1 MTVGIVINRDKTRAA
16 ESVAELCRT
25 LDRRGITVS
34 INRDAADLMKGLPCP
49 ARSVDMPALLRDCD
63 FILSFGG
70 DGTLL
75 ATARAV
81 GHSGKP
87 ILGVN
92 IGKLGFLTAV
102 EMADVVRAV
111 ERLIAGD
118 YRSESRLVLHA
129 QLDGHPP
136 IFALNDLVVI
146 RSDAA
151 RMIRIRVDVDGTF
164 LNRYTADGL
173 IVATPTGSTAYSL
186 SANGPILTPSLDAL
200 VINPICPHTLTMRP
214 IVVGGTQEIRLHLED
229 GYTAFLSSD
238 GQEEKQL
245 TGGEVITIR
254 KAAHAI
260 QLVRFPEKDFFDI
273 LRGKLH
279 WGEDARSS

>member
-1 MTVGIVINRDKTRAA
+1 MKLGIVINRDKARAA
-16 ESVAELCRT
+16 ESVMELCNAM
-25 LDRRGITVS
+25 DQRGIEVC
-34 INRDAADLMKGLPCP
+34 INRDAATLIKGSCP
-49 ARSVDMPALLRDCD
+49 ARPVDMDVLGRDCD

-75 ATARAV
+75 AAARAV
-81 GHSGKP
+81 GSYGKP

-102 EMADVVRAV
+102 ETGDLLHAV

-118 YRSESRLVLHA
+118 YRTESRLVLHA
-129 QLDGHPP
+129 QLEGHAP

-151 RMIRIRVDVDGTF
+151 RMIRIRVDIDGTF

-229 GYTAFLSSD
+229 DYTAFLTSD
-238 GQEEKQL
+238 GQEEQRL
-245 TGGEVITIR
+245 TGGEIITIR
-254 KAAHAI
+254 KAAHTI

-279 WGEDARSS
+279 WGEDARTS

>member
-1 MTVGIVINRDKTRAA
+1 MRLGIVINRDKARAA
-16 ESVAELCRT
+16 ESVMELCKA
-25 LDRRGITVS
+25 LDQRGIEVY
-34 INRDAADLMKGLPCP
+34 INRDAVTLIKGSCP
-49 ARSVDMPALLRDCD
+49 ARSVEMDVLGRDCD

-75 ATARAV
+75 AAARAV
-81 GHSGKP
+81 GSFGKP

-102 EMADVVRAV
+102 ETSDLLHAV

-118 YRSESRLVLHA
+118 YRTESRLVLHA
-129 QLDGHPP
+129 QLEGHAP

-151 RMIRIRVDVDGTF
+151 RMIRIRVDIDGTF

-229 GYTAFLSSD
+229 DYTAFLTSD
-238 GQEEKQL
+238 GQEEQRL
-245 TGGEVITIR
+245 IGGEIITIR
-254 KAAHAI
+254 KAAHTI

-279 WGEDARSS
+279 WGEDARTS

>member
-1 MTVGIVINRDKTRAA
+1 MRLGIVINRDKARAA
-16 ESVAELCRT
+16 ESVMELCNA
-25 LDRRGITVS
+25 LDRRGIEVC
-34 INRDAADLMKGLPCP
+34 INRDAATLIKGSCP
-49 ARSVDMPALLRDCD
+49 ARPVEMDVLGRDCD

-75 ATARAV
+75 AAARAV
-81 GHSGKP
+81 GSYGKP

-102 EMADVVRAV
+102 ETGDLLHAV

-118 YRSESRLVLHA
+118 CRTESRLVLHA
-129 QLDGHPP
+129 QLEGHAP

-151 RMIRIRVDVDGTF
+151 RMIRIRVDIDGTF

-229 GYTAFLSSD
+229 DYTAFLTSD
-238 GQEEKQL
+238 GQEEQRL
-245 TGGEVITIR
+245 TGGEIITIR
-254 KAAHAI
+254 KAAHTI

-279 WGEDARSS
+279 WGEDARTS

>member
-1 MTVGIVINRDKTRAA
+1 MRLGIVINRDKARAA
-16 ESVAELCRT
+16 ESVMELCKA
-25 LDRRGITVS
+25 LDQRGIEVYT
-34 INRDAADLMKGLPCP
+34 NRDAATLIQGSCP
-49 ARSVDMPALLRDCD
+49 ARSVEMDVLGRDCD

-75 ATARAV
+75 AAARAV
-81 GHSGKP
+81 GSFGKP

-102 EMADVVRAV
+102 ETSDLLHAV

-118 YRSESRLVLHA
+118 YRTESRLVLHA
-129 QLDGHPP
+129 QLEGHAP

-151 RMIRIRVDVDGTF
+151 RMIRIRVDIDGTF

-229 GYTAFLSSD
+229 DYTAFLTSD
-238 GQEEKQL
+238 GQEEQRL
-245 TGGEVITIR
+245 TGGEIITIR
-254 KAAHAI
+254 KAAHTI

-279 WGEDARSS
+279 WGEDARTS

>member
-1 MTVGIVINRDKTRAA
+1 MRLGIVINRDKARAA
-16 ESVAELCRT
+16 ESVMELCKA
-25 LDRRGITVS
+25 LDQRGIEVY
-34 INRDAADLMKGLPCP
+34 INRDAATLIQGSCP
-49 ARSVDMPALLRDCD
+49 ARSVEMDVLGRDCD

-75 ATARAV
+75 AAARAV
-81 GHSGKP
+81 GSFGKP

-102 EMADVVRAV
+102 ETSDLLHAV

-118 YRSESRLVLHA
+118 YRTESRLVLHA
-129 QLDGHPP
+129 QLEGHAP

-151 RMIRIRVDVDGTF
+151 RMIRIRVDIDGTF

-229 GYTAFLSSD
+229 DYTAFLTSD
-238 GQEEKQL
+238 GQEEQRL
-245 TGGEVITIR
+245 TGGEIITIR
-254 KAAHAI
+254 KAAHTI

-279 WGEDARSS
+279 WGEDARTS

>member
-1 MTVGIVINRDKTRAA
+1 MRLGIVINRDKARAA
-16 ESVAELCRT
+16 ESVMELCKA
-25 LDRRGITVS
+25 LDQRGIEVYT
-34 INRDAADLMKGLPCP
+34 NRDAATLIQGSCP
-49 ARSVDMPALLRDCD
+49 ARSVEMDVLGRDCD

-75 ATARAV
+75 AAARAV
-81 GHSGKP
+81 GSFGKP

-102 EMADVVRAV
+102 ETSDLLHAV

-118 YRSESRLVLHA
+118 YRTESRLVLHA
-129 QLDGHPP
+129 QLEGHAP

-151 RMIRIRVDVDGTF
+151 RMIRIRVDIDGTF

-229 GYTAFLSSD
+229 DYTAFLSSD
-238 GQEEKQL
+238 GQEEQRL
-245 TGGEVITIR
+245 TGGEIITIR
-254 KAAHAI
+254 KAAHTI

-279 WGEDARSS
+279 WGEDARTS